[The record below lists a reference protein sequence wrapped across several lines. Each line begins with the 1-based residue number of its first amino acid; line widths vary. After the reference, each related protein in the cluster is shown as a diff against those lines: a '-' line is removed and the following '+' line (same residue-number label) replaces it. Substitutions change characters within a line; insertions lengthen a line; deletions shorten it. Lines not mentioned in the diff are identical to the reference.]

1 MHLTKTLAITVLSLC
16 PLLAAQ
22 GGTPSVQDGKL
33 RVLREV
39 IEKRDQMREGKV
51 VRTNVRVNVR
61 LKNGNRIVGVV
72 KAEQFVERLDGLDF
86 VPTQVL
92 TKDAGLRIWYFDHT
106 NSYVFIP
113 YAEIQDYRISNR
125 LSDVQLKELEQ
136 QMAAEAKRNEEL
148 RQQRIAKHK
157 LDQARRAEDEKAEE
171 AAEAKSKEADA
182 AAAKKAEEEKL
193 LKLLEE
199 FPPEK
204 GWSDQRVADIKSRE
218 ITIGVP
224 PTPEEKRFVESFP
237 HWVRALELKQR
248 LDAEKAES
256 QKPATPPTPAK

>member
-22 GGTPSVQDGKL
+22 GGTPQVQDGKL

-171 AAEAKSKEADA
+171 
-182 AAAKKAEEEKL
+182 EKL
-193 LKLLEE
+193 LKLLED